1 MTAKEKDTEEKI
13 LQSAKNIFIAKGM
26 DGARMQEIADD
37 AGINKA
43 LLHYYFRS
51 KEKLFD
57 AIFQDAFKK
66 FVPVMSDV
74 FQSGEP
80 FFKKI
85 ETFIYKYLTVLD
97 ENQFIPL
104 FIMRELNRNPDRLFN
119 LIMGTNLKPMIFF
132 NAIIQE
138 MEKGTIK
145 KLDPRHLM
153 VHILSLC
160 VFPYA
165 AKPLVKKVLFYDDD
179 EEYRKFLVERKKE
192 VTNFV
197 INAIKA

>member
-57 AIFQDAFKK
+57 AIFQDAFKS
-66 FVPVMSDV
+66 FFPVMSNV
-74 FQSGEP
+74 FQSNDP

-85 ETFIYKYLTVLD
+85 EIFIDNYLSMLD
-97 ENQFIPL
+97 ENQFLPL

-119 LIMGTNLKPMIFF
+119 LIMDAKPQPMIFF
-132 NAIIQE
+132 NVITHEI
-138 MEKGTIK
+138 EKGTIK
-145 KLDPRHLM
+145 KQDPRHL
-153 VHILSLC
+153 VVNILSLC
-160 VFPYA
+160 IFPYA
-165 AKPLVKKVLFYDDD
+165 GKPLIKKVLFYDN
-179 EEYRKFLVERKKE
+179 EKEYRQFLVERKKE